1 MKEGI
6 HPEYKEANVTCACGA
21 AFKMASTRGSF
32 VVDVCSQC
40 HPFFT
45 GRERM
50 LDTAG
55 RIEKFRKKYEATPK
69 IDTVAKKKAKADK
82 AAARAAAREE

>member
-32 VVDVCSQC
+32 TVDVCSQC
-40 HPFFT
+40 HPFSRRRRRRPT
-45 GRERM
+45 RPPPAPPLAKSEPASASLEVVRRE
-50 LDTAG
+50 
-55 RIEKFRKKYEATPK
+55 
-69 IDTVAKKKAKADK
+69 
-82 AAARAAAREE
+82 